1 MAFRPRALSIGWV
14 AGLALALCAGTAA
27 ADPPGRVARLSYL
40 GGNVSFQP
48 AGVDEWTEASLN
60 RPLSTG
66 DGLYA
71 DRDSRVELEVGAAT
85 LRLDERSAFNVLNL
99 DDDFMQVELTEG
111 VLNLRVHRIFQG
123 QTYEIDTPTL
133 AFVIDEP
140 GQYRVDIAPD
150 GSSTMVSVF
159 EGRGDVY
166 GENNASYA
174 VRGGQSYR
182 FNDSSLRDY
191 EVFDLPREDDFDR
204 WCYER
209 DERYERSESRR
220 YVSEEIIGY
229 SDLDRHGSWSTV
241 DTYGSVWFPSSV
253 ASDWAPYRS
262 GRWSWIDPWGWT
274 WVDTAPW
281 GFAPYHYGRWTYV
294 SNRWGWVPGPRHV
307 RPVYAPALVAF
318 VGGRNFSVGVSIGGG
333 GPVGWFPLGPRDVYV
348 PWYRGSRD
356 YFTNIN
362 VRNTTII
369 NNTYITN
376 VYGDYSA
383 GRPINNFRYTYRDN
397 DRAYTAIPRDAFVQ
411 SRAVNASRMQVDRQ
425 MFARGDVISR
435 VDVAP
440 VRASFVG
447 RAEGGR
453 AAVRPPSALAQRQV
467 IARTAPPP
475 RVAPVQTRLGAIE
488 RNGNQPLAVS
498 EMRQLGNRG
507 ATAPQ
512 AGRVSNERVRVVGR
526 GGEPGAAPQ
535 PLPNRA
541 AASRGDGAR
550 PGVESRV
557 TRAAPGASPER
568 TSPVQRGATTR
579 ETAPSRVGN
588 TGATPNE
595 RALPSSRFAPERGNA
610 RQGSAGTS
618 IERAAP
624 SSRSN
629 VERTTPAQRQT
640 IERSAPNQRQA
651 LERDAPSQRQ
661 SIERSAPQQSAPVQR
676 VQREAPQQR
685 QSIERSAP
693 QQSAPVQRVQREAP
707 QQRQSI
713 ERSAPQQSAPVQRVQ
728 REAPQQRQSIERSAP
743 QQSAPVQRVQR
754 EAPQQRQSI
763 ERSAPQQSA
772 PVQRVQREAPQQRQ
786 AAPQQQPQQ
795 RSAPSRQG
803 NNEERSERKRRDE
816 R

>member
-1 MAFRPRALSIGWV
+1 M

-71 DRDSRVELEVGAAT
+71 DRNSRVELEVGAAT

-150 GSSTMVSVF
+150 GASTMVTVF
-159 EGRGDVY
+159 DGRGDVY

-191 EVFDLPREDDFDR
+191 EIFDLPREDDFDR

-229 SDLDRHGSWSTV
+229 SDLDRHGSWRTV

-253 ASDWAPYRS
+253 AADWAPYRS

-411 SRAVNASRMQVDRQ
+411 SRAVNAARMQVDRQ

-453 AAVRPPSALAQRQV
+453 AAVRPPSGLAQRQV
-467 IARTAPPP
+467 IARAEPPP

-507 ATAPQ
+507 AAASQP
-512 AGRVSNERVRVVGR
+512 GRVSNERVRVVGR

-541 AASRGDGAR
+541 AVSRGDGER

-568 TSPVQRGATTR
+568 TSPAQRGVTR

-588 TGATPNE
+588 AGAAPNE

-610 RQGSAGTS
+610 RQVSPGSSTP
-618 IERAAP
+618 ERSASP
-624 SSRSN
+624 SRSP
-629 VERTTPAQRQT
+629 VERTTPIQRQE
-640 IERSAPNQRQA
+640 IERGAPGQRQSVERSAPT
-651 LERDAPSQRQ
+651 QRQ
-661 SIERSAPQQSAPVQR
+661 SIERSAPQQAAPAQRVQREATQQRQSFERSAPQQAAPAQRVQREAPQQRQSFERSAPQQAAPVQR

-685 QSIERSAP
+685 QSFERSAP
-693 QQSAPVQRVQREAP
+693 QQA
-707 QQRQSI
+707 
-713 ERSAPQQSAPVQRVQ
+713 
-728 REAPQQRQSIERSAP
+728 
-743 QQSAPVQRVQR
+743 
-754 EAPQQRQSI
+754 
-763 ERSAPQQSA
+763 A

-786 AAPQQQPQQ
+786 AAPQAQPQQQQQQQ
-795 RSAPSRQG
+795 RSAPNRQG